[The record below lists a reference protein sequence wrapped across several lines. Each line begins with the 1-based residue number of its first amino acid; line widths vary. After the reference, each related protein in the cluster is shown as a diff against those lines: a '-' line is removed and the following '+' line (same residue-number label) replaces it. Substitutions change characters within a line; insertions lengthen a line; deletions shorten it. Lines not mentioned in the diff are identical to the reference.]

1 MLFGWK
7 LNHGKMPKMAGTMR
21 YMFMLIKRH
30 IKIIMKDNGVD
41 LAIHK
46 IMSTRERNR
55 IIQFNINGV
64 FLYKHLVNLHMLVEL
79 AD

>member
-1 MLFGWK
+1 MEVESQKAL
-7 LNHGKMPKMAGTMR
+7 KMAETMSH
-21 YMFMLIKRH
+21 MFMLIKRH

-55 IIQFNINGV
+55 IIQYQRCV
-64 FLYKHLVNLHMLVEL
+64 FI
-79 AD
+79 